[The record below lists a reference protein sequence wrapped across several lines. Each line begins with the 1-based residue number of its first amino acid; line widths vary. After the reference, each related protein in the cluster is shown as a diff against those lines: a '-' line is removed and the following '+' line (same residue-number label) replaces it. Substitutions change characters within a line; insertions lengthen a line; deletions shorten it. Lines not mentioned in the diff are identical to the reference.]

1 LPALPKLPALSP
13 TNNNSERKM
22 APTQAGQM
30 PDDTKWRRLQQR
42 MMEMNMNSSGENSAE
57 FVTGISIEFFDTIKA
72 S

>member
-1 LPALPKLPALSP
+1 
-13 TNNNSERKM
+13 M

-30 PDDTKWRRLQQR
+30 PDSTKWRRWQQR